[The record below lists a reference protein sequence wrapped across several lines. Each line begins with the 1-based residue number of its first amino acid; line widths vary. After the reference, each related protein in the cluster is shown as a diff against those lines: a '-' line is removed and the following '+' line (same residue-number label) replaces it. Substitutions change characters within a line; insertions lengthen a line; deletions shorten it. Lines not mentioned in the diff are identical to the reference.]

1 MNLKEQH
8 IIDSLIK
15 ETLDAEELSALKK
28 NLETKA
34 SYEIFLSK
42 LLSIITNKDKTISLL
57 DFLKFN
63 NLSGKFL
70 FIQNKKTDIIEELAE
85 LFYKGH
91 ESEITTFLAHTNDDI
106 FNRHIQFLK
115 ETHNAIIFSER
126 NELKKKLEKLDEL
139 SEFNLDENE
148 IKAAVTSHERQILR
162 KHFSELAKN
171 TEVEVDTDINIESH
185 YSRMESVGFN
195 ACVEHGEDDYYP
207 DFKKPSNSKV
217 INFKYRTVL
226 RYAAI
231 LILVI
236 GPAIFIVN
244 QINKQNTAE
253 PNIVAKN
260 DTEEQS
266 ISTSKQYAINDTK
279 KQGDPIKI
287 KIEPFEFQLPI
298 ATSFSGEC
306 IIQEKTKFG
315 FSSNDIK
322 QVNITVV
329 NLSNQIDAAQKKLHK
344 EIKGNGARAKSI
356 QNKLDSLIALS
367 ETYTYSQGVIIIYS
381 TRLQANSNTFTNIKL
396 VAIEQ
401 NNNTSLYSKIFENYY
416 FIIETKKNSKLIKET
431 KEDVIER
438 IKMIENKNE

>member
-8 IIDSLIK
+8 IAESIIK
-15 ETLDAEELSALKK
+15 ETLDVLELAALKK
-28 NLETKA
+28 NLETEA
-34 SYEIFLSK
+34 NYEIFLSK

-91 ESEITTFLAHTNDDI
+91 ESENTIYLEQSNNEVFQD
-106 FNRHIQFLK
+106 HIQFLK
-115 ETHNAIIFSER
+115 DTKLAIELFAR
-126 NELKKKLEKLDEL
+126 KELKKKLEKLDEL
-139 SEFNLDENE
+139 NAFELTDSDIKTAINLFERHRL
-148 IKAAVTSHERQILR
+148 KA
-162 KHFSELAKN
+162 HFAELAKKK
-171 TEVEVDTDINIESH
+171 EVEVEPAVY
-185 YSRMESVGFN
+185 YSKSQLSIGDRDEVLNGNEEPKF
-195 ACVEHGEDDYYP
+195 
-207 DFKKPSNSKV
+207 SKT
-217 INFKYRTVL
+217 ISSKDKTVL

-236 GPAIFIVN
+236 GPTIFIVN
-244 QINKQNTAE
+244 QINKQNYSE
-253 PNIVAKN
+253 PTNVLAKN
-260 DTEEQS
+260 DTEKQK

-315 FSSNDIK
+315 FSSSDIK

-329 NLSNQIDAAQKKLHK
+329 NLSNQIDAAQNNLYK
-344 EIKGNGARAKSI
+344 EIKGNGARTKSI
-356 QNKLDSLIALS
+356 QNKLDSLISLC
-367 ETYTYSQGVIIIYS
+367 ETYTYSQGVIIFYS
-381 TRLQANSNTFTNIKL
+381 TKLQANSNTFTNIKL
-396 VAIEQ
+396 LAIEQ
-401 NNNTSLYSKIFENYY
+401 KNNTTLYSKIFENYY
-416 FIIETKKNSKLIKET
+416 LIIETKKNSKLIKET
-431 KEDVIER
+431 QEDVIER

>member
-15 ETLDAEELSALKK
+15 ETHDAEELSALKK
-28 NLETKA
+28 NLETEA
-34 SYEIFLSK
+34 NYEIFLSK
-42 LLSIITNKDKTISLL
+42 LLLIITNKDKSISLL

-126 NELKKKLEKLDEL
+126 IELKKKLEKLDEL

-171 TEVEVDTDINIESH
+171 TEVEVEPAVY
-185 YSRMESVGFN
+185 YSKSQLSIGDRDEVLNGNEEPKF
-195 ACVEHGEDDYYP
+195 
-207 DFKKPSNSKV
+207 SKT
-217 INFKYRTVL
+217 ISSKYKTVL

-236 GPAIFIVN
+236 GPTIFIVN
-244 QINKQNTAE
+244 RINKQNYLE
-253 PNIVAKN
+253 QPNVLAKN
-260 DTEEQS
+260 DTEKQK

-315 FSSNDIK
+315 FSSSDIK

-329 NLSNQIDAAQKKLHK
+329 NLSNQIDAAQNNLYK
-344 EIKGNGARAKSI
+344 EIKGNGARTKSI
-356 QNKLDSLIALS
+356 QNKLDSLIALC
-367 ETYTYSQGVIIIYS
+367 ETYTYSQGEIIFYS
-381 TRLQANSNTFTNIKL
+381 TKLQANSNTFTNIKL

-431 KEDVIER
+431 QEDVIER
-438 IKMIENKNE
+438 IKLIENKNE

>member
-8 IIDSLIK
+8 IAESIIK
-15 ETLDAEELSALKK
+15 ETLDVFELAALKK
-28 NLETKA
+28 NLETEA
-34 SYEIFLSK
+34 NYEIFLSK

-139 SEFNLDENE
+139 TEFNLDENE
-148 IKAAVTSHERQILR
+148 IKAAVTSYERQILR

-171 TEVEVDTDINIESH
+171 TEVEVEPAVY
-185 YSRMESVGFN
+185 YSASRDCDEVLNGNEEPKFSKTIS
-195 ACVEHGEDDYYP
+195 
-207 DFKKPSNSKV
+207 FKHKT
-217 INFKYRTVL
+217 IL

-244 QINKQNTAE
+244 QINKQNYSQPT
-253 PNIVAKN
+253 NVVAKN

-287 KIEPFEFQLPI
+287 KTKPIEFQLPI
-298 ATSFSGEC
+298 AETIVMETELLEES
-306 IIQEKTKFG
+306 KFG
-315 FSSNDIK
+315 FASRNQQQIKIEIYYLKTLLTVLENEIVKHNEDRDIK
-322 QVNITVV
+322 NY
-329 NLSNQIDAAQKKLHK
+329 LM
-344 EIKGNGARAKSI
+344 
-356 QNKLDSLIALS
+356 NKLDSITNLNN
-367 ETYTYSQGVIIIYS
+367 TYTFNNTNGLIIYS
-381 TRLQANSNTFTNIKL
+381 LKKATNKKSVPLLKL
-396 VAIEQ
+396 LLIEKDKLYLKQ
-401 NNNTSLYSKIFENYY
+401 NGSY
-416 FIIETKKNSKLIKET
+416 FLIKKDGLRHILVKERS
-431 KEDVIER
+431 EDVLIQLDY
-438 IKMIENKNE
+438 